1 MDGSNGKHLQDLGKP
16 REYFSKTSWM
26 TIRTTILQ
34 AKFNCNTEQ
43 KTLQTNLKKIKWSNI
58 MPYFIPVRKNM
69 HDNYQGVSRLHDD
82 IDRLFGGNMFPGHW
96 MRQNMPERVAEQ
108 PDITPML
115 DVTANEEAYFVHI
128 ELPGVSPEDVNIK
141 VADNVLTISGEKK
154 NEVREGV
161 RVFVQERGY
170 GTFSRALSLPEDA
183 DAERIRA
190 FAKDGVLMVEIPRR
204 KPEEVRTRTI
214 EVQRG

>member
-1 MDGSNGKHLQDLGKP
+1 
-16 REYFSKTSWM
+16 
-26 TIRTTILQ
+26 
-34 AKFNCNTEQ
+34 
-43 KTLQTNLKKIKWSNI
+43 

-69 HDNYQGVSRLHDD
+69 RDNYQGVSRLHDD

-141 VADNVLTISGEKK
+141 VAECTHHLR
-154 NEVREGV
+154 REE
-161 RVFVQERGY
+161 ERGPRGRARLCAGARLRNLLKGPFPSRGRRR
-170 GTFSRALSLPEDA
+170 GTYQGLCQGRRAHGGDSPQEAGGSQDQNHRGSARLESLSWDWSIFSRSRPRRQMHGAPHSDSLG
-183 DAERIRA
+183 
-190 FAKDGVLMVEIPRR
+190 GVLFVWQ
-204 KPEEVRTRTI
+204 KNKKFFV
-214 EVQRG
+214 VQFSDCTD

>member
-1 MDGSNGKHLQDLGKP
+1 
-16 REYFSKTSWM
+16 
-26 TIRTTILQ
+26 
-34 AKFNCNTEQ
+34 
-43 KTLQTNLKKIKWSNI
+43 

-69 HDNYQGVSRLHDD
+69 RDNYQGVSRLHDD
-82 IDRLFGGNMFPGHW
+82 IDRLFGGNMYPGHW
-96 MRQNMPERVAEQ
+96 MRQNWPERVAEQ
-108 PDITPML
+108 PDITPQL
-115 DVTANEEAYFVHI
+115 DVTANGEAYFVHI

-154 NEVREGV
+154 NETAEGV

-204 KPEEVRTRTI
+204 KPEEARTRTI